1 MEKSATRKSAKSQSS
16 HDGGDLRRR
25 SRHPS
30 PPDHENNL
38 FGDGDNGEKE
48 SLSTA
53 SDVRDQATKP
63 TSEESEPVGLRTR
76 SKLVM
81 DGGDVGRTP
90 GDSDANRDEAEVDP
104 ASCHSILKPVFNNKT
119 ER

>member
-16 HDGGDLRRR
+16 HDSGDLRRR

-38 FGDGDNGEKE
+38 FGDGDNGEE

-63 TSEESEPVGLRTR
+63 TSEESQPVGLRTR

-90 GDSDANRDEAEVDP
+90 GDSDANGDEAEVDP
-104 ASCHSILKPVFNNKT
+104 ASRHSILKPVFNNKT